1 MNNVRMMRYHT
12 RTRTMGSIK
21 VYDAKQEKWVPY
33 VPDYNAWYQHFKDLR
48 DGYVQPDHMGRYVV
62 GSGKKYRKLKEIETR
77 EREVEAREK
86 QTEAREKQIE
96 AREQKSPTLKQIT
109 PVAQAL
115 EIAKSEIERKRKEN
129 DSQGITGGNQQRKKR
144 KATVDWNS
152 VRY

>member
-21 VYDAKQEKWVPY
+21 VYNAKQEKWVPY

-48 DGYVQPDHMGRYVV
+48 DGYIQPDHMGCYVL
-62 GSGKKYRKLKEIETR
+62 GRRKKYRKLKEIETR
-77 EREVEAREK
+77 EKEMKARGKQLEAH
-86 QTEAREKQIE
+86 EKQIE

-109 PVAQAL
+109 PVAQSIK
-115 EIAKSEIERKRKEN
+115 IAKSEIERKGKEN
-129 DSQGITGGNQQRKKR
+129 DSQSITGGNLQRKKC

-152 VRY
+152 FRY

>member
-1 MNNVRMMRYHT
+1 MNNIRMMKYHT
-12 RTRTMGSIK
+12 RTRKMGSIE

-33 VPDYNAWYQHFKDLR
+33 IPDYNAWYQHFIDLR

-62 GSGKKYRKLKEIETR
+62 GSGRKYRKLKEMEVR

-86 QTEAREKQIE
+86 QLEAREKQIKV
-96 AREQKSPTLKQIT
+96 REQKSPTLKQIT

-129 DSQGITGGNQQRKKR
+129 DSQSITGGNQQRKKR

-152 VRY
+152 FRY

>member
-12 RTRTMGSIK
+12 RTRTMGSIE
-21 VYDAKQEKWVPY
+21 VYEAKQEKWVPY

-62 GSGKKYRKLKEIETR
+62 GSGRKYRKLKEMEAR
-77 EREVEAREK
+77 EREVEASEK
-86 QTEAREKQIE
+86 QIETREKQIE

-109 PVAQAL
+109 PTAQAL

-129 DSQGITGGNQQRKKR
+129 DSQSKTGGN
-144 KATVDWNS
+144 
-152 VRY
+152 